1 MANYSL
7 VVNSK
12 FQPFSFDRYLQP
24 YQIYGQNYKEIEEQY
39 TDLSTKAGIWDGL
52 ANEQTDPYTYK
63 MYKTYAN
70 DLENQASQLASEG
83 LNAVSRKNML
93 DMRARYSKEII
104 PIEQAYKARTEE
116 AAEQYKGRAAGMVYE
131 GDASTAS
138 LDRYLNNPSIRFNQA
153 NSQEGFKRVATTA
166 SALSKELRDY
176 RNGKRLDPY
185 VKTWLQEHGYKD
197 TDVAKAINDI
207 QKLINGDTDVD
218 TNGVLNSILQDEL
231 NVSGVGKWSDKAAVM
246 DYFSRVAPALYQ
258 AVGQTQVSPYEDYG
272 AKLSAQEAMQRRLK
286 ALDNPTPTLNYKP
299 RTFSHLEANGALYG
313 MKQTRDKLNVQGKGL
328 KASYFGKRGNYNPL
342 EVYEEYKKMTGAI
355 RPGRGTELYQAQY
368 GVVKPWSEVEN
379 DAMSALK
386 KKYGNDIKVISDEDY
401 NTLKT
406 MGYTNKSSLEDFK
419 NMDNMIDASAKSYTE
434 YFMNGD
440 PEYLSEVLTHN
451 ISNQEN
457 WEKSFAENATILDK
471 NFNKTSKK
479 FNPEDYGTGDN
490 PIVDFSHSVKHRN
503 KVIVS
508 YKDGS
513 KVAFNPDLISG
524 EMGNLFRLYDRR
536 IKELM
541 SEGFTEKEAED
552 YGEMLL
558 MEGISSI
565 GLGGYNQSLTKTSSK
580 VGEK

>member
-93 DMRARYSKEII
+93 NMRARYSKEII

-166 SALSKELRDY
+166 SALSKGLRDY

-207 QKLINGDTDVD
+207 QRLINGDTDVD

-272 AKLSAQEAMQRRLK
+272 AKLSAQEAMQKRLK
-286 ALDNPTPTLNYKP
+286 ALDDPTPTLNYKP
-299 RTFSHLEANGALYG
+299 RTLSHLEANGIIYNAR
-313 MKQTRDKLNVQGKGL
+313 QTMNRLNIPGKGL
-328 KASYFGKRGNYNPL
+328 KASYFGKKGTYNPL
-342 EVYEEYKKMTGAI
+342 KVYEEYRKMTGPI
-355 RPGRGTELYQAQY
+355 RPGIGTELYQAQY
-368 GVVKPWSEVEN
+368 GVHRSWSDVEKE
-379 DAMSALK
+379 AMDTLK
-386 KKYGNDIKVISDEDY
+386 KKYGEDIKILSDEDY
-401 NTLKT
+401 KTLKDI
-406 MGYTNKSSLEDFK
+406 GYTNKSSLDDFR
-419 NMDNMIDASAKSYTE
+419 NMDETINSAAKSYTE
-434 YFMNGD
+434 YFINGD
-440 PEYLSEVLTHN
+440 PKYLSEVLTKN
-451 ISNQEN
+451 ISNQNN
-457 WEKSFAENATILDK
+457 WEKSLAGNATILDK
-471 NFNKTSKK
+471 NFNRTSKK
-479 FNPEDYGTGDN
+479 FDPEDYGTEDN
-490 PIVDFSHSVKHRN
+490 PIVDFSHSTKHRD

-524 EMGNLFRLYDRR
+524 ELGNLFRLYDRR

-541 SEGFTEKEAED
+541 SKGFTEKEAED
-552 YGEMLL
+552 YEEMFL

-565 GLGGYNQSLTKTSSK
+565 GLGGYNQSLTETSSK
-580 VGEK
+580 VGG

>member
-93 DMRARYSKEII
+93 NMRARYSKEII

-166 SALSKELRDY
+166 SALSKGLRDY

-207 QKLINGDTDVD
+207 QRLINGDTDVD

-231 NVSGVGKWSDKAAVM
+231 NVSRVGKWSDKAAVM

-272 AKLSAQEAMQRRLK
+272 AKLSAQEAMQKRLK

-342 EVYEEYKKMTGAI
+342 EVYEEYKKMTGAT

-401 NTLKT
+401 NALKT

-419 NMDNMIDASAKSYTE
+419 NMDNIIDASAKSYTE

-440 PEYLSEVLTHN
+440 PEYLSK
-451 ISNQEN
+451 
-457 WEKSFAENATILDK
+457 EK
-471 NFNKTSKK
+471 
-479 FNPEDYGTGDN
+479 GW
-490 PIVDFSHSVKHRN
+490 
-503 KVIVS
+503 
-508 YKDGS
+508 
-513 KVAFNPDLISG
+513 
-524 EMGNLFRLYDRR
+524 NLL
-536 IKELM
+536 
-541 SEGFTEKEAED
+541 FT
-552 YGEMLL
+552 
-558 MEGISSI
+558 
-565 GLGGYNQSLTKTSSK
+565 TKL
-580 VGEK
+580 

>member
-24 YQIYGQNYKEIEEQY
+24 YQIYGQSYKEIEEQY
-39 TDLSTKAGIWDGL
+39 TDLSAKADIWDGL

-93 DMRARYSKEII
+93 NMRARYSKEII
-104 PIEQAYKARTEE
+104 PIEQAYKAKTEE

-166 SALSKELRDY
+166 SALSKGLRGY

-207 QKLINGDTDVD
+207 QRLINGDADVD

-272 AKLSAQEAMQRRLK
+272 AKLSAQEAMQKRLK

-299 RTFSHLEANGALYG
+299 RTLSHLEANGTIYNAR
-313 MKQTRDKLNVQGKGL
+313 QTMNRLNIPGKGL
-328 KASYFGKRGNYNPL
+328 KASYFGKKGTYNPL
-342 EVYEEYKKMTGAI
+342 KVYEEYRKMTGPV
-355 RPGRGTELYQAQY
+355 RPGIGTELYQAQY
-368 GVVKPWSEVEN
+368 GVHRSWSDVEKE
-379 DAMSALK
+379 AMDTLK
-386 KKYGNDIKVISDEDY
+386 KKYGEDIKILSDEDY
-401 NTLKT
+401 KTLKDI
-406 MGYTNKSSLEDFK
+406 GYTNKSSLDDFR
-419 NMDNMIDASAKSYTE
+419 NMDETINSAAKSYTE
-434 YFMNGD
+434 YFINGD
-440 PEYLSEVLTHN
+440 PEYLLEVLTKN
-451 ISNQEN
+451 ISNQKN
-457 WEKSFAENATILDK
+457 WEKSLAGNATILDK
-471 NFNKTSKK
+471 NFNRTSKK
-479 FNPEDYGTGDN
+479 FDPEDYGTEDN
-490 PIVDFSHSVKHRN
+490 PIVDFSHSTKHRD

-552 YGEMLL
+552 YGEMFL

-580 VGEK
+580 VGE

>member
-52 ANEQTDPYTYK
+52 ANEQTDPHTYK

-93 DMRARYSKEII
+93 NMRARYSKEII

-166 SALSKELRDY
+166 SALSKGLRDY

-207 QKLINGDTDVD
+207 QRLINGDTDVD

-231 NVSGVGKWSDKAAVM
+231 NVSGVGKWSNKAAIM

-272 AKLSAQEAMQRRLK
+272 AKLSAQEAMQKRLK
-286 ALDNPTPTLNYKP
+286 ALDDPTPTLNYKP
-299 RTFSHLEANGALYG
+299 RTFSHLEANGALYV

-328 KASYFGKRGNYNPL
+328 KASYFGKRGNCNPL
-342 EVYEEYKKMTGAI
+342 KVYEEYKKMTGAT

-386 KKYGNDIKVISDEDY
+386 KEYGNDIKVISDEDY
-401 NTLKT
+401 NALKT

-419 NMDNMIDASAKSYTE
+419 NMDNIIDASAKSYTE

-440 PEYLSEVLTHN
+440 PEYLSKVLTHN
-451 ISNQEN
+451 ISNQKN
-457 WEKSFAENATILDK
+457 WEKPFAENATILDK

-479 FNPEDYGTGDN
+479 FNPEDYGTEDN
-490 PIVDFSHSVKHRN
+490 PIVDFSHSTKHRN

-552 YGEMLL
+552 YGEMFI
-558 MEGISSI
+558 MEGISSM
-565 GLGGYNQSLTKTSSK
+565 GLSGYNQSLTKTSSK
-580 VGEK
+580 VGG

>member
-93 DMRARYSKEII
+93 NMRARYSKEII

-166 SALSKELRDY
+166 SALSKGLRDY

-207 QKLINGDTDVD
+207 QRLINGDTDVD

-272 AKLSAQEAMQRRLK
+272 AKLSAQEAMQKRLK

-299 RTFSHLEANGALYG
+299 RTFSHLEANGALYD

-342 EVYEEYKKMTGAI
+342 EVYEEYKKMTGAT
-355 RPGRGTELYQAQY
+355 RPGIGTELYQAQY
-368 GVVKPWSEVEN
+368 GVVKSWSEVEN

-401 NTLKT
+401 NALKT

-479 FNPEDYGTGDN
+479 FNPEDYGTEDN
-490 PIVDFSHSVKHRN
+490 PIVDFSHSTKHRN

-552 YGEMLL
+552 YGEMFI
-558 MEGISSI
+558 MEGISSM
-565 GLGGYNQSLTKTSSK
+565 GLSGYNQSLTKTSSK
-580 VGEK
+580 VGG

>member
-52 ANEQTDPYTYK
+52 ANEQTDPNTYK

-93 DMRARYSKEII
+93 NMRARYSKEII
-104 PIEQAYKARTEE
+104 PIEQAYKARAEE

-166 SALSKELRDY
+166 SALSKGLRDY

-207 QKLINGDTDVD
+207 QRLINGDTDVD

-272 AKLSAQEAMQRRLK
+272 AKLSAQEAMQKRLK
-286 ALDNPTPTLNYKP
+286 ALDGPTPTLNYKP
-299 RTFSHLEANGALYG
+299 RTLSHLEANGIIYNAR
-313 MKQTRDKLNVQGKGL
+313 QTMNRLNIPGKGL
-328 KASYFGKRGNYNPL
+328 KASYFGKKGTYNPL
-342 EVYEEYKKMTGAI
+342 KVYEEYRKMTGPT
-355 RPGRGTELYQAQY
+355 RPGIGTELYQAQY
-368 GVVKPWSEVEN
+368 GVHRSWSDVEKE
-379 DAMSALK
+379 AMDTLK
-386 KKYGNDIKVISDEDY
+386 KKYGEDIKILSDEDY
-401 NTLKT
+401 KTLKDI
-406 MGYTNKSSLEDFK
+406 GYTNKSSLDDFR
-419 NMDNMIDASAKSYTE
+419 NMDETINSAAKSYTE
-434 YFMNGD
+434 YFINGD
-440 PEYLSEVLTHN
+440 PKYLSEVLTKN
-451 ISNQEN
+451 ISNQNN
-457 WEKSFAENATILDK
+457 WEKSLAGNATILDK
-471 NFNKTSKK
+471 NFNRTSKK
-479 FNPEDYGTGDN
+479 FDPEDYGTEDN
-490 PIVDFSHSVKHRN
+490 PIVDFSHSTKHRD

-524 EMGNLFRLYDRR
+524 ELGNLFRLYDRR

-552 YGEMLL
+552 YEEMFL

-565 GLGGYNQSLTKTSSK
+565 GLGGYNQSLTETSSK
-580 VGEK
+580 VGG

>member
-24 YQIYGQNYKEIEEQY
+24 YQIYGQSYKEIEEQY
-39 TDLSTKAGIWDGL
+39 TDLSAKAGIWDGL

-93 DMRARYSKEII
+93 NMRARYSKEII

-197 TDVAKAINDI
+197 ADVAKAINDI
-207 QKLINGDTDVD
+207 QRLINGDTDVD

-272 AKLSAQEAMQRRLK
+272 AKLSAQEAMEKRLK

-299 RTFSHLEANGALYG
+299 RTFSHLESNGALYG

-401 NTLKT
+401 NALKT

-471 NFNKTSKK
+471 NFNRTSKK
-479 FNPEDYGTGDN
+479 FDPEDYGTKDN
-490 PIVDFSHSVKHRN
+490 PIVDFSHSTKHRG

-552 YGEMLL
+552 YGEMFL

>member
-7 VVNSK
+7 AVNSK

-39 TDLSTKAGIWDGL
+39 TDLSTKAGIWNGL
-52 ANEQTDPYTYK
+52 ANEQTDPHTYK

-93 DMRARYSKEII
+93 NMRARYSKEII
-104 PIEQAYKARTEE
+104 PIEQAYKARAEE

-166 SALSKELRDY
+166 SALSKGLRDY

-207 QKLINGDTDVD
+207 QRLINGDTDVD

-231 NVSGVGKWSDKAAVM
+231 NVSGVGKWSGKAAVM

-272 AKLSAQEAMQRRLK
+272 AKLSAQEAMQKRLK
-286 ALDNPTPTLNYKP
+286 ALDDPTPTLNYKP
-299 RTFSHLEANGALYG
+299 RTLSHLEANGIIYNAR
-313 MKQTRDKLNVQGKGL
+313 QTMNRLNIPGKGL
-328 KASYFGKRGNYNPL
+328 KASYFGKKGTYNPL
-342 EVYEEYKKMTGAI
+342 KVYEEYRKMTGPT
-355 RPGRGTELYQAQY
+355 RPGMGTELYQAQY
-368 GVVKPWSEVEN
+368 GVHRSWSDVEKE
-379 DAMSALK
+379 AMDTLK
-386 KKYGNDIKVISDEDY
+386 KKYGEDIKILSDEDY
-401 NTLKT
+401 KTLKDI
-406 MGYTNKSSLEDFK
+406 GYTNKSSLDDFR
-419 NMDNMIDASAKSYTE
+419 NMDETINSAAKSYTE
-434 YFMNGD
+434 YFINGD
-440 PEYLSEVLTHN
+440 PKYLSEVLTKN
-451 ISNQEN
+451 ISNQNN
-457 WEKSFAENATILDK
+457 WEKSLAGNATILDK
-471 NFNKTSKK
+471 NFNRTSKK
-479 FNPEDYGTGDN
+479 FDPEDYGTEDN
-490 PIVDFSHSVKHRN
+490 PIVDFSHSTKHRD

-524 EMGNLFRLYDRR
+524 ELGNLFRLYDRR

-552 YGEMLL
+552 HEEMFL

-565 GLGGYNQSLTKTSSK
+565 GLGGYNQSLTETSSK
-580 VGEK
+580 VGG

>member
-24 YQIYGQNYKEIEEQY
+24 YQTYGQSYKEIEEQY
-39 TDLSTKAGIWDGL
+39 TDLSAKAGIWDGL

-93 DMRARYSKEII
+93 NMRARYSKEII

-166 SALSKELRDY
+166 SALSKGLRDY

-207 QKLINGDTDVD
+207 QRLINGDTNVD
-218 TNGVLNSILQDEL
+218 TNGVLNSVLQDEL

-401 NTLKT
+401 NALKT

-479 FNPEDYGTGDN
+479 FNPEDYGTEDN
-490 PIVDFSHSVKHRN
+490 PIVDFSHSTKHGN

-552 YGEMLL
+552 YGEMFL

>member
-93 DMRARYSKEII
+93 NMRARYSKEII

-166 SALSKELRDY
+166 SALSKGLRDY

-207 QKLINGDTDVD
+207 QRLINGDTDVD

-272 AKLSAQEAMQRRLK
+272 AKLSAQEAMQKRLK
-286 ALDNPTPTLNYKP
+286 ALDDPTPTLNYKP
-299 RTFSHLEANGALYG
+299 RTFSHLEANGIIYNAR
-313 MKQTRDKLNVQGKGL
+313 QTMNRLNIPGKGL
-328 KASYFGKRGNYNPL
+328 KASYFGKKGTYNPL
-342 EVYEEYKKMTGAI
+342 KVYEEYRKMTGPTRSGI
-355 RPGRGTELYQAQY
+355 GTELYQAQY
-368 GVVKPWSEVEN
+368 GVHRSWSDVEKE
-379 DAMSALK
+379 AMDTLK
-386 KKYGNDIKVISDEDY
+386 KKYGEDIKILSDEDY
-401 NTLKT
+401 KTLKDI
-406 MGYTNKSSLEDFK
+406 GYTNKSSLDDFR
-419 NMDNMIDASAKSYTE
+419 NMDETINSAAKSYTE
-434 YFMNGD
+434 YFINGD
-440 PEYLSEVLTHN
+440 PKYLSKVLTHN

-457 WEKSFAENATILDK
+457 WEKPFAENATILDK
-471 NFNKTSKK
+471 NFNRTSKK
-479 FNPEDYGTGDN
+479 FDPEDYGTEDN
-490 PIVDFSHSVKHRN
+490 PIVDFSHSTKHRN

-552 YGEMLL
+552 YEEMFL

-565 GLGGYNQSLTKTSSK
+565 GLGGYNQSLTETSSK
-580 VGEK
+580 VGG

>member
-93 DMRARYSKEII
+93 NMRARYSKEII

-166 SALSKELRDY
+166 SALSKGLRDY

-207 QKLINGDTDVD
+207 QRLINGDTNVD

-299 RTFSHLEANGALYG
+299 RTFSHLEANGALYV

-328 KASYFGKRGNYNPL
+328 KASYFGKRGNCNPL
-342 EVYEEYKKMTGAI
+342 EVYEEYKKMTGAT
-355 RPGRGTELYQAQY
+355 RPGKGTELYQAQY

-401 NTLKT
+401 NALKT

-440 PEYLSEVLTHN
+440 PEYLSKVLTYN

-479 FNPEDYGTGDN
+479 FNPEDYGTEDN
-490 PIVDFSHSVKHRN
+490 PIVDFSHSTKHRN

-552 YGEMLL
+552 YGEMFI
-558 MEGISSI
+558 MEGISSM
-565 GLGGYNQSLTKTSSK
+565 GLSGYNQSLTKTSSK
-580 VGEK
+580 VGG

>member
-24 YQIYGQNYKEIEEQY
+24 YQIYGQSYKEIEEQY
-39 TDLSTKAGIWDGL
+39 TDLSAKAGIWDGL

-93 DMRARYSKEII
+93 NMRARYSKEII

-166 SALSKELRDY
+166 SALSKGLRDY

-207 QKLINGDTDVD
+207 QRLINGDTDVD

-401 NTLKT
+401 NALKT

-434 YFMNGD
+434 YFINGD
-440 PEYLSEVLTHN
+440 PEYLSEVLTYN

-479 FNPEDYGTGDN
+479 FNPEDYGTEDN
-490 PIVDFSHSVKHRN
+490 PIVDFSHSTKHRN

-552 YGEMLL
+552 YGEMFL

>member
-93 DMRARYSKEII
+93 NMRARYSKEII

-166 SALSKELRDY
+166 SALSKGLRDY

-207 QKLINGDTDVD
+207 QRLINGDTDVD

-272 AKLSAQEAMQRRLK
+272 AKLSAQEAMQKRLK
-286 ALDNPTPTLNYKP
+286 ALDDPTPTLNYKP
-299 RTFSHLEANGALYG
+299 RTFSHLEANGIIYNAR
-313 MKQTRDKLNVQGKGL
+313 QTMNRLNIPGKGL
-328 KASYFGKRGNYNPL
+328 KASYFGKKGTYNPL
-342 EVYEEYKKMTGAI
+342 KVYEEYRKMTGPTRSGI
-355 RPGRGTELYQAQY
+355 GTELYQAQY
-368 GVVKPWSEVEN
+368 GVHRSWSDVEKE
-379 DAMSALK
+379 AMDTLK
-386 KKYGNDIKVISDEDY
+386 KKYGEDIKILSDEDY
-401 NTLKT
+401 KTLKDI
-406 MGYTNKSSLEDFK
+406 GYTNKSSLDDFR
-419 NMDNMIDASAKSYTE
+419 NMDETINSAAKSYTE
-434 YFMNGD
+434 YFINGD
-440 PEYLSEVLTHN
+440 PKYLSEVLTKN
-451 ISNQEN
+451 ISNQNN
-457 WEKSFAENATILDK
+457 WEKSLAGNATILDK
-471 NFNKTSKK
+471 NFNRTSKK
-479 FNPEDYGTGDN
+479 FDPEDYGTEDN
-490 PIVDFSHSVKHRN
+490 PIVDFSHSTKHRD

-524 EMGNLFRLYDRR
+524 ELGNLFRLYDRR

-552 YGEMLL
+552 YEEMFL

-565 GLGGYNQSLTKTSSK
+565 GLGGYNQSLTETSSK
-580 VGEK
+580 VGG

>member
-93 DMRARYSKEII
+93 NMRARYSKEII

-166 SALSKELRDY
+166 SALSKGLRDY

-207 QKLINGDTDVD
+207 QRLINGDTNVD

-419 NMDNMIDASAKSYTE
+419 NMDNMIDASVKSYTE

-479 FNPEDYGTGDN
+479 FNPEDYGTEDN
-490 PIVDFSHSVKHRN
+490 PIVDFSHSTKHRN

-552 YGEMLL
+552 YGEMFI
-558 MEGISSI
+558 MEGISSM
-565 GLGGYNQSLTKTSSK
+565 GLSGYNQSLTKTSSK
-580 VGEK
+580 VGDK

>member
-52 ANEQTDPYTYK
+52 ANEQTDPHTYK

-93 DMRARYSKEII
+93 NMRARYSKEII

-166 SALSKELRDY
+166 SALSKGLRDY

-207 QKLINGDTDVD
+207 QRLINGDTDVD

-231 NVSGVGKWSDKAAVM
+231 NVSGVGKWSNKAAVM

-272 AKLSAQEAMQRRLK
+272 AKLSAQEAMQKRLK
-286 ALDNPTPTLNYKP
+286 ALDDPTPTLNYKP
-299 RTFSHLEANGALYG
+299 RTFSHLEANGIIYNAR
-313 MKQTRDKLNVQGKGL
+313 QTMNRLNIPGKGL
-328 KASYFGKRGNYNPL
+328 KASYFGKKGTYNPL
-342 EVYEEYKKMTGAI
+342 KVYEEYRKMTGPT
-355 RPGRGTELYQAQY
+355 RPGIGTELYQAQY
-368 GVVKPWSEVEN
+368 GVHRSWSDVEKE
-379 DAMSALK
+379 AMDTLK
-386 KKYGNDIKVISDEDY
+386 KKYGEDIKILSDEDY
-401 NTLKT
+401 KTLKDI
-406 MGYTNKSSLEDFK
+406 GYTNKSSLDDFR
-419 NMDNMIDASAKSYTE
+419 NMDETINSAAKSYTE
-434 YFMNGD
+434 YFINGD
-440 PEYLSEVLTHN
+440 PKYLSEVLTKN
-451 ISNQEN
+451 ISNQNN
-457 WEKSFAENATILDK
+457 WEKSLAGNATILDK
-471 NFNKTSKK
+471 NFNRTSKE
-479 FNPEDYGTGDN
+479 FDPEDYGTEDN
-490 PIVDFSHSVKHRN
+490 PIVDFSHSTKHRD

-524 EMGNLFRLYDRR
+524 ELGNLFRLYDRR

-552 YGEMLL
+552 YEEMFL

-565 GLGGYNQSLTKTSSK
+565 GLGGYNQSLTETSSK
-580 VGEK
+580 VGG

>member
-24 YQIYGQNYKEIEEQY
+24 YQIYGQSYKEIEEQY

-93 DMRARYSKEII
+93 NMRARYSKEII

-166 SALSKELRDY
+166 SALSKGLRDY

-207 QKLINGDTDVD
+207 QRLINGDTDVD
-218 TNGVLNSILQDEL
+218 TNGALNSILQDEL

-401 NTLKT
+401 NALKT

-479 FNPEDYGTGDN
+479 FNPEDYGTEDN
-490 PIVDFSHSVKHRN
+490 PIVDFSHSTKHGN

-552 YGEMLL
+552 YGEMFL

>member
-24 YQIYGQNYKEIEEQY
+24 YQIYGQSYKEIEEQY
-39 TDLSTKAGIWDGL
+39 TDLSAKAGIWDGL

-93 DMRARYSKEII
+93 NMRARYSKEII

-166 SALSKELRDY
+166 SALSKGLRDY

-207 QKLINGDTDVD
+207 QRLINGDTDVD

-401 NTLKT
+401 NALKT

-440 PEYLSEVLTHN
+440 PEYLSEVLTYN

-479 FNPEDYGTGDN
+479 FNPEDYGTEDN
-490 PIVDFSHSVKHRN
+490 PIVDFSHSTKHRN

-552 YGEMLL
+552 YGEMFL

>member
-24 YQIYGQNYKEIEEQY
+24 YQIYGQSYKEIEEQY
-39 TDLSTKAGIWDGL
+39 TDLSAKAGIWDGL

-93 DMRARYSKEII
+93 NMRARYSKEII

-166 SALSKELRDY
+166 SALSKGLRDY

-207 QKLINGDTDVD
+207 QRLINGDTDVD

-272 AKLSAQEAMQRRLK
+272 AKLSAQEAMQKRLK
-286 ALDNPTPTLNYKP
+286 ALDDPTPTLNYKP
-299 RTFSHLEANGALYG
+299 RTLSHLEANGIIYNAR
-313 MKQTRDKLNVQGKGL
+313 QTMNRLNIPGKGL
-328 KASYFGKRGNYNPL
+328 KASYFGKKGTYNPL
-342 EVYEEYKKMTGAI
+342 KVYEEYRKMTGPT
-355 RPGRGTELYQAQY
+355 RPGIGTELYQAQY
-368 GVVKPWSEVEN
+368 GVHRSWSDVEKE
-379 DAMSALK
+379 AMDTLK
-386 KKYGNDIKVISDEDY
+386 KKYGEDIKILSDEDY
-401 NTLKT
+401 KTLKDI
-406 MGYTNKSSLEDFK
+406 GYTNKSSLDDFR
-419 NMDNMIDASAKSYTE
+419 NMDETINSAAKSYTE
-434 YFMNGD
+434 YFINGD
-440 PEYLSEVLTHN
+440 PKYLSEVLTKN
-451 ISNQEN
+451 ISNQNN
-457 WEKSFAENATILDK
+457 WEKSLAGNATILDK
-471 NFNKTSKK
+471 NFNRTSKK
-479 FNPEDYGTGDN
+479 FDPEDYGTEDN
-490 PIVDFSHSVKHRN
+490 PIVDFSHSTKHRN

-552 YGEMLL
+552 YEEMFL

-565 GLGGYNQSLTKTSSK
+565 GLGGYNQSLTETSSK
-580 VGEK
+580 VGG

>member
-93 DMRARYSKEII
+93 NMRARYSKEII

-166 SALSKELRDY
+166 SALSKGLRDY

-207 QKLINGDTDVD
+207 QRLINGDTDVD

-272 AKLSAQEAMQRRLK
+272 AKLSAQEAMQKRLK
-286 ALDNPTPTLNYKP
+286 ALDDPTPTLNYKP
-299 RTFSHLEANGALYG
+299 RTLSHLEANGIIYNAR
-313 MKQTRDKLNVQGKGL
+313 QTMNRLNIPGKGL
-328 KASYFGKRGNYNPL
+328 KASYFGKKGTYNPL
-342 EVYEEYKKMTGAI
+342 KVYEEYRKMTGTT
-355 RPGRGTELYQAQY
+355 RPGIGTELYQAQY
-368 GVVKPWSEVEN
+368 GVHRSWSDVEKE
-379 DAMSALK
+379 AMDTLK
-386 KKYGNDIKVISDEDY
+386 KKYGEDIKILSDEDY
-401 NTLKT
+401 KTLKDI
-406 MGYTNKSSLEDFK
+406 GYTNKSSLDDFR
-419 NMDNMIDASAKSYTE
+419 NMDETINSAAKSYTE
-434 YFMNGD
+434 YFINGD
-440 PEYLSEVLTHN
+440 PKYLSEVLTKN
-451 ISNQEN
+451 ISNQNN
-457 WEKSFAENATILDK
+457 WEKSLAGNATILDK
-471 NFNKTSKK
+471 NFNRTSKK
-479 FNPEDYGTGDN
+479 FDPEDYGTEDN
-490 PIVDFSHSVKHRN
+490 PIVDFSHSTKHRD

-524 EMGNLFRLYDRR
+524 ELGNLFRLYDRR

-552 YGEMLL
+552 YEEMFL

-565 GLGGYNQSLTKTSSK
+565 GLGGYNQSLTETSSK
-580 VGEK
+580 VGG

>member
-24 YQIYGQNYKEIEEQY
+24 YQIYGQSYKEIEEQY
-39 TDLSTKAGIWDGL
+39 TDLSAKAGIWDGL

-93 DMRARYSKEII
+93 NMRARYSKEII

-166 SALSKELRDY
+166 SALSKGLRDY

-207 QKLINGDTDVD
+207 QRLINGDTDVD

-401 NTLKT
+401 NALKT

-479 FNPEDYGTGDN
+479 FNPEDYGTEDN
-490 PIVDFSHSVKHRN
+490 PIVDFSHSTKHRN

-541 SEGFTEKEAED
+541 SEGLTEKEAGD
-552 YGEMLL
+552 YGEMFL

>member
-24 YQIYGQNYKEIEEQY
+24 YQIYGQSYKEIEEQY
-39 TDLSTKAGIWDGL
+39 TDLSAKAGIWDGL

-93 DMRARYSKEII
+93 NMRARYSKEII

-166 SALSKELRDY
+166 SALSKGLRDY

-207 QKLINGDTDVD
+207 QRLINGDTDVD

-401 NTLKT
+401 NALKT

-479 FNPEDYGTGDN
+479 FNPEDYGTEDN
-490 PIVDFSHSVKHRN
+490 PIVDFSHSTKHRN

-524 EMGNLFRLYDRR
+524 EMGNLFRLHDRR

-552 YGEMLL
+552 YGEMFL

>member
-39 TDLSTKAGIWDGL
+39 TDLSTEAGIWDGL
-52 ANEQTDPYTYK
+52 ANEQTDPRTYK

-93 DMRARYSKEII
+93 NMRARYSKEII
-104 PIEQAYKARTEE
+104 PIEQAYKARAEE

-166 SALSKELRDY
+166 SALSKGLRDY

-207 QKLINGDTDVD
+207 QRLINGDTDVD

-272 AKLSAQEAMQRRLK
+272 AKLSAQEAMQKRLK
-286 ALDNPTPTLNYKP
+286 ALDDPTPTLNYKP
-299 RTFSHLEANGALYG
+299 RTLSHLEANGIIYNAR
-313 MKQTRDKLNVQGKGL
+313 QTMNRLNIPGKGL
-328 KASYFGKRGNYNPL
+328 KASYFGKKGTYNPL
-342 EVYEEYKKMTGAI
+342 KVYEEYRKMTGPT
-355 RPGRGTELYQAQY
+355 RPGIGTELYQAQY
-368 GVVKPWSEVEN
+368 GVHRSWSDVEKE
-379 DAMSALK
+379 AMDTLK
-386 KKYGNDIKVISDEDY
+386 KKYGEDIKILSDEDY
-401 NTLKT
+401 KTLKDI
-406 MGYTNKSSLEDFK
+406 GYTNKSSLDDFR
-419 NMDNMIDASAKSYTE
+419 NMDETINSAAKSYTE
-434 YFMNGD
+434 YFINGD
-440 PEYLSEVLTHN
+440 PKYLSEVLTKN
-451 ISNQEN
+451 ISNQNN
-457 WEKSFAENATILDK
+457 WEKSLAGNATILGK
-471 NFNKTSKK
+471 NFNRTSKK
-479 FNPEDYGTGDN
+479 FDPEDYGTEDN
-490 PIVDFSHSVKHRN
+490 PIVDFSHSTKHRD

-524 EMGNLFRLYDRR
+524 ELGNLFRLYDRR

-552 YGEMLL
+552 HEEMFL

-565 GLGGYNQSLTKTSSK
+565 GLGGYNQSLTETSSK
-580 VGEK
+580 VGG

>member
-24 YQIYGQNYKEIEEQY
+24 YQIYGQSYKEIEEQY
-39 TDLSTKAGIWDGL
+39 TDLSAKAGIWDGL

-93 DMRARYSKEII
+93 NMRARYSKEII

-166 SALSKELRDY
+166 SALSKGLRDY

-207 QKLINGDTDVD
+207 QRLINGDTDVD
-218 TNGVLNSILQDEL
+218 TNGALNSILQDEL

-272 AKLSAQEAMQRRLK
+272 AKLSAQEAMEKRLK

-299 RTFSHLEANGALYG
+299 RTLSHLEANGTIYNAR
-313 MKQTRDKLNVQGKGL
+313 QTMNRLNIPGKGL
-328 KASYFGKRGNYNPL
+328 KASYFGKKGTYNPL
-342 EVYEEYKKMTGAI
+342 KVYEEYRKMTGPV
-355 RPGRGTELYQAQY
+355 RPGIGTELYQAQY
-368 GVVKPWSEVEN
+368 GVHRSWSDVEKE
-379 DAMSALK
+379 AMDTLK
-386 KKYGNDIKVISDEDY
+386 KKYGEDIKILSDEDY
-401 NTLKT
+401 KTLKDI
-406 MGYTNKSSLEDFK
+406 GYTNKSSLDDFR
-419 NMDNMIDASAKSYTE
+419 NMDETINSAAKSYTE
-434 YFMNGD
+434 YFINGD
-440 PEYLSEVLTHN
+440 PEYLSEVLTKN
-451 ISNQEN
+451 ISNQKN
-457 WEKSFAENATILDK
+457 WEKSLAGNATILDK
-471 NFNKTSKK
+471 NFNRTSKK
-479 FNPEDYGTGDN
+479 FDPEDYGTEDN
-490 PIVDFSHSVKHRN
+490 PIVDFSHSTKHRD

-552 YGEMLL
+552 YGEMFL

-580 VGEK
+580 VGE

>member
-24 YQIYGQNYKEIEEQY
+24 YQIYGQSYKEIEEQY
-39 TDLSTKAGIWDGL
+39 TDLSAKAGIWDGL

-93 DMRARYSKEII
+93 NMRARYSKEII

-166 SALSKELRDY
+166 SALSKGLRDY

-207 QKLINGDTDVD
+207 QRLINGDTDVD

-328 KASYFGKRGNYNPL
+328 KASYFGKRGNCNPL

-401 NTLKT
+401 NALKT

-479 FNPEDYGTGDN
+479 FNPEDYGTEDN
-490 PIVDFSHSVKHRN
+490 PIVDFSHSTKHRN

-552 YGEMLL
+552 YGEMFL

>member
-24 YQIYGQNYKEIEEQY
+24 YQIYGQSYKEIEEQY
-39 TDLSTKAGIWDGL
+39 TDLSAKAGIWDGL

-83 LNAVSRKNML
+83 LNAISRKNML
-93 DMRARYSKEII
+93 NMRARYSKEII

-166 SALSKELRDY
+166 SALSKGLRDY

-207 QKLINGDTDVD
+207 QRLINGDTDVD
-218 TNGVLNSILQDEL
+218 TNGALNSILQDEL

-272 AKLSAQEAMQRRLK
+272 AKLSAQEAMNRRLK

-299 RTFSHLEANGALYG
+299 RTLSHLEANGTIYNAR
-313 MKQTRDKLNVQGKGL
+313 QTMNRLNIPGKGL
-328 KASYFGKRGNYNPL
+328 KASYFGKKGTYNPL
-342 EVYEEYKKMTGAI
+342 KVYEEYRKMTGPV
-355 RPGRGTELYQAQY
+355 RPGIGTELYQAQY
-368 GVVKPWSEVEN
+368 GVHRSWSDVEKE
-379 DAMSALK
+379 AMDTLK
-386 KKYGNDIKVISDEDY
+386 KKYGKDIKILSDEDY
-401 NTLKT
+401 KTLKDI
-406 MGYTNKSSLEDFK
+406 GYTNKSSLDDFR
-419 NMDNMIDASAKSYTE
+419 NMDETINSAAKSYTE
-434 YFMNGD
+434 YFINGD
-440 PEYLSEVLTHN
+440 PEYLSEVLTKN
-451 ISNQEN
+451 ISNQKN
-457 WEKSFAENATILDK
+457 WEKSLAGNATILDK
-471 NFNKTSKK
+471 NFNRTSKK
-479 FNPEDYGTGDN
+479 FDPEDYGTGDN
-490 PIVDFSHSVKHRN
+490 PIVDFSHSTKHRD

-508 YKDGS
+508 YKNGS

-552 YGEMLL
+552 YGEMFL

>member
-24 YQIYGQNYKEIEEQY
+24 YQIYGQSYKEIEEQY
-39 TDLSTKAGIWDGL
+39 TDLSAKAGIWDGL

-93 DMRARYSKEII
+93 NMRARYSKEII

-166 SALSKELRDY
+166 SALSKGLRDY

-207 QKLINGDTDVD
+207 QRLINGDTDVD

-272 AKLSAQEAMQRRLK
+272 AKLSAQEAMQKRLK

-299 RTFSHLEANGALYG
+299 RTLSHLEANGTIYNAR
-313 MKQTRDKLNVQGKGL
+313 QTMNRLNIPGKGL
-328 KASYFGKRGNYNPL
+328 KASYFGKKGTYNPL
-342 EVYEEYKKMTGAI
+342 KVYEEYRKMTGPV
-355 RPGRGTELYQAQY
+355 RPGIGTELYQAQY
-368 GVVKPWSEVEN
+368 GVHRSWSDVEKE
-379 DAMSALK
+379 AMDTLK
-386 KKYGNDIKVISDEDY
+386 KKYGEDIKILSDEDY
-401 NTLKT
+401 KTLKDI
-406 MGYTNKSSLEDFK
+406 GYTNKSSLDDFR
-419 NMDNMIDASAKSYTE
+419 NMDETINSAAKSYTE
-434 YFMNGD
+434 YFINGD
-440 PEYLSEVLTHN
+440 PEYLSEVLTEN
-451 ISNQEN
+451 ISNQKN
-457 WEKSFAENATILDK
+457 WEKSLAGNATILDK
-471 NFNKTSKK
+471 NFNRTSKK
-479 FNPEDYGTGDN
+479 FDPEDYGTEDN
-490 PIVDFSHSVKHRN
+490 PIVDFSHSTKHRD